1 MAIFDSI
8 GIQSTGAVSSQ
19 VSGTLA
25 NGAPPPG
32 SIIVAV
38 YACGGNGTGVYT
50 CASFPFSATPIGML
64 TMSSG
69 PKLSFL
75 YRVAGASEPSSY
87 TFATASSSNFIS
99 IQLWVLTGRNTVSP
113 FTTSNSVT
121 SAGTTSPVSIAVP
134 GITAAA
140 GDDLLW
146 AGSTTELGI
155 VMSSFTAP
163 GSLGFA
169 TSGTGY
175 LNTTGAT
182 SGNQPSIGGTTSPN
196 FGGGTTG
203 TMTGSV
209 TWSGGGTAA
218 GLAGGILSIASGA
231 PAVNY
236 SYVNQLDYSTTVG
249 ATSISSSGSGGP
261 NSTISLALGNLFIAG
276 FFNGSTGGPGGSMSD
291 NLGNAYT
298 NIGSLVGGAN
308 QTIMLYAGVV
318 THPGTAT
325 ITANGS
331 GTNISTM
338 FVEQYAPGTGL
349 VISANP
355 IVLSGSYINGNATGI
370 NAVTAPASAITIP
383 AGTYLLFGFNYQVSA
398 TAANTAGTSPVAFTS
413 RGNIW
418 AVGNGGTIAPAIT
431 EDTQIVSTG
440 GTYQVTFGSTTV
452 KQVWT
457 ILAAFQISSLSF
469 ILPTRRV
476 RRQIFTTYYPS

>member
-249 ATSISSSGSGGP
+249 ATTISSSGSGGP
-261 NSTISLALGNLFIAG
+261 NSTIALAQGNFFVAG
-276 FFNGSTGGPGGSMSD
+276 FYNSNTSQGSMSD

-298 NIGSLVGGAN
+298 PIGLISSGVEAL
-308 QTIMLYAGVV
+308 TLFAGVV
-318 THPGTAT
+318 THPGNAT
-325 ITANGS
+325 VSATS
-331 GTNISTM
+331 TNNIQSL
-338 FVEQYAPGTGL
+338 FVEQYAPGTGY
-349 VISANP
+349 VISVNP
-355 IVLSGSYINGNATGI
+355 TVISGNYVNGNATGA
-370 NAVTAPASAITIP
+370 NAVVAPASAITIP
-383 AGTYLLFGFNYQVSA
+383 AGTYLLFGFNFQLSGTVV
-398 TAANTAGTSPVAFTS
+398 NTTGTTPIAFTG

-418 AVGNGGTIAPAIT
+418 EIYNGTIGPGIA
-431 EDTQIVSTG
+431 EDTQITSTG
-440 GTYQVTFGSTTV
+440 GTYQVTFGSTTIR
-452 KQVWT
+452 QVWT
-457 ILAAFQISSLSF
+457 MLAAFQISSLSF